1 LFYFF
6 WKALGGY
13 YVSAFL
19 IVWRCIYIAKKNDEL
34 PINDE
39 IRVQELMVIGP
50 NGEQMGIKSL
60 QDAKTIANFAGL
72 DLVLMSGNSTPA
84 VGKIIDYNKY
94 KYEKQ
99 KKQKEAMKRQRE
111 TNKELKEY
119 RLSTVIDI
127 QDFNTRVKNA
137 SGYLVK
143 GHKVK
148 GSIRFKGR
156 QMAHPEIG
164 REVLQKF
171 ADNLSDVSVIET
183 PVKQEGKNMFIL
195 LAPKK

>member
-1 LFYFF
+1 
-6 WKALGGY
+6 
-13 YVSAFL
+13 
-19 IVWRCIYIAKKNDEL
+19 
-34 PINDE
+34 
-39 IRVQELMVIGP
+39 MVIGP

-195 LAPKK
+195 LAPKNSRKEGIIVWQKGLR

>member
-1 LFYFF
+1 M
-6 WKALGGY
+6 
-13 YVSAFL
+13 STFL
-19 IVWRCIYIAKKNDEL
+19 NVWRCIYIAKKTDEL

-39 IRVQELMVIGP
+39 IRVAELMVIGP

-60 QDAKTIANFAGL
+60 KDAQTIANFAGL
-72 DLVLMSGNSTPA
+72 DLVLMSGNKVPA

-111 TNKELKEY
+111 NNKEMKEY
-119 RLSTVIDI
+119 RLSITIDI

-137 SGYLVK
+137 SEYLQK

-148 GSIRFKGR
+148 GSI
-156 QMAHPEIG
+156 
-164 REVLQKF
+164 
-171 ADNLSDVSVIET
+171 D
-183 PVKQEGKNMFIL
+183 
-195 LAPKK
+195 